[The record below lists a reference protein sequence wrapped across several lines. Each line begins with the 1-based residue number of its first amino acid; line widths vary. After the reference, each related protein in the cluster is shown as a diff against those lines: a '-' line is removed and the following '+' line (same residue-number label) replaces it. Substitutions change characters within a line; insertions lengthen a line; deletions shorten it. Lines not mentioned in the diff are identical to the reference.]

1 MPRRLLNIAS
11 VVCLVACVALMG
23 MWVRSYYRYSEL
35 RGRLTGTDVFVI
47 GVPSG
52 RIRCLTVLELK
63 STQSGIPT
71 PYIWPWAVG
80 NQPTIVFDKSP
91 VGRGYLASLG
101 FDLDRNAQ
109 FSTVIFPLWFVTL
122 VIGSLAMLLRI
133 RWSPR
138 FTLRSLFIATTFL
151 AVVLGMI
158 AWLDR
163 AWIGK

>member
-11 VVCLVACVALMG
+11 VACLVACVALMG
-23 MWVRSYYRYSEL
+23 LWVRRNNQYSEL
-35 RGRLTGTDVFVI
+35 RGRIFGTNLFVI

-52 RIRCLTVLELK
+52 RMRSTTLELK

-71 PYIWPWAVG
+71 PYTWPWAIG
-80 NQPTIVFDKSP
+80 NKPAIVFSKSP

-122 VIGSLAMLLRI
+122 VLGSVAIILRF

-138 FTLRSLFIATTFL
+138 FTLRGLFVVTTFL
-151 AVVLGMI
+151 AVVLGMS